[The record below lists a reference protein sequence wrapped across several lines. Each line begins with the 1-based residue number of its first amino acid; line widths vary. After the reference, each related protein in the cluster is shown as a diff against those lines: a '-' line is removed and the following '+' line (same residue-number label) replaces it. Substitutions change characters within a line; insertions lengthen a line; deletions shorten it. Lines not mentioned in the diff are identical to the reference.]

1 MSFEIDSI
9 VTSLLSVEN
18 GIFAGGWVLAVFLL
32 RKVLANKDA
41 VSDVINLMQQKN
53 SDEIRSLREQHAQ
66 EVKYLRTTHAD
77 ELKNLREGNEKR
89 IEEIE
94 DSLSEQLREATQK
107 VNELNA
113 AHIQIITEMADKR
126 IEDMRS
132 VTEDYNAMA
141 ESVRTALE
149 KIAAGLSRKR

>member
-1 MSFEIDSI
+1 MSLDIDGI
-9 VTSLLSVEN
+9 FTTLLSVEN
-18 GIFAGGWVLAVFLL
+18 GIFAGGWMLAVFLL

-41 VSDVINLMQQKN
+41 VSDTINLLQQKN
-53 SDEIRSLREQHAQ
+53 SDEIRSLRESHAQ
-66 EVKYLRTTHAD
+66 EIKNLRTAHAE
-77 ELKNLREGNEKR
+77 ELKNLRENNEKR
-89 IEEIE
+89 IEETE
-94 DSLSEQLREATQK
+94 DALSEQLREATQK